1 MITRHYRNLYIPKCV
16 NEKLLFRPQYITY
29 LLGMLIEIDS
39 MLNCTLRYGINL
51 FSRNSN
57 NNVVEINHLY
67 YMSRMR

>member
-1 MITRHYRNLYIPKCV
+1 MFVYKFKKFANDTFFF
-16 NEKLLFRPQYITY
+16 FRPQYITY